1 MNLKNKV
8 VLITASSTGIGRAMS
23 EAFAREGA
31 NVIVNYRKQKE
42 EGEKVLKVLN
52 EIGGD
57 HLLIQADVSKEDEVK
72 KMFSEIEKKYGV
84 VDILMNNAGDAK
96 SIDFLNST
104 FEEWEY
110 QLHNNF
116 LSAVICSREFLK
128 LKGSE
133 NVRKIINTSSIW
145 GFDDK
150 CQPNYMAY
158 GASKAAMNSF
168 TKNMAKMFAPNVL
181 VNAIAPGYVITPHWG
196 DMSEE
201 EMQEEGNAQLIE
213 RMIQPEEV
221 AEGAIFLAKN
231 DATTGIILS
240 IDGGIALKTV

>member
-133 NVRKIINTSSIW
+133 KIRKIINTSSIW

-231 DATTGIILS
+231 DATTGTILS
-240 IDGGIALKTV
+240 IDGGIGLKTV

>member
-8 VLITASSTGIGRAMS
+8 VLITASSTGIGRAMA
-23 EAFAREGA
+23 EAFAKEGA
-31 NVIVNYRKQKE
+31 NVIINYRKQKE
-42 EGEKVLKVLN
+42 EGEKVLKVIK

-96 SIDFLNST
+96 SVDFLKST